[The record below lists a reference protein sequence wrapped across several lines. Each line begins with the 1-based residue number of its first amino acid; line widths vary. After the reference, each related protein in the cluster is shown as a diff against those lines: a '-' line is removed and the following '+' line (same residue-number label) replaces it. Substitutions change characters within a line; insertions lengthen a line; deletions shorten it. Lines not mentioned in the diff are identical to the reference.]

1 MDKKKLQKGM
11 YGFLNKRKI
20 REVIK
25 TVALFGISLAIY
37 FTGLIQ
43 TGSNEN
49 LLTILAVVGMLPASK
64 AAVSMIMVLR
74 YKAVH
79 AALPEHIGP
88 VTAGTVLYDLIFV
101 LNEKVVKT
109 DCIYLHESSIVVY
122 TENSKMEDK
131 DISRYLKAFF
141 SNHGKG
147 NVSVKVCK
155 TEKAFLEQLKSRMS
169 TLSEEEIRKQ
179 EEEIQELLLAFS
191 M

>member
-11 YGFLNKRKI
+11 YGFLNERKI

-74 YKAVH
+74 YKSVN

-88 VTAGTVLYDLIFV
+88 VTTGMVFYDLMFV

-131 DISRYLKAFF
+131 EISHHLKVFF

-169 TLSEEEIRKQ
+169 SLSEEDIRKQ
-179 EEEIQELLLAFS
+179 DEELQELLLAFC